1 MRDGKIVSNGRKIVS
16 NGGDMMRGAGVHC
29 GTMKTVIAILALLV
43 PVAASAQ
50 DRNQKLTTPDV
61 SPAASLSQTIGL
73 TKIDVSY
80 HRPGANGR
88 KVWGGLVPYGEV
100 WRAGANEN
108 TTVTFSSA
116 VKVAGKPLKAGTYG
130 LHMVPTPKDWT
141 VVFSNT
147 ASAWGSYGY
156 NQKEDALRVTVT
168 PHAADMTE
176 RLQYTFDDPT
186 DTQVT
191 LSLRWEKMAVPIKID
206 VDTPQ
211 VVMASMRSELRGIA
225 QFFWEGWN
233 QAAQYWLT
241 HGGNLD
247 EAAKLADKSIQ
258 SRPMFQNRMTR
269 AAIAD
274 KKGDKK
280 LAGELR
286 TAALAKA
293 EENDLNQYGYA
304 LLGQK
309 KVDEAIAIFKKNV
322 DAHPESWNVHD
333 SLGEALAIKGDKQA
347 AYASYSKALSMV
359 KDPAQ
364 KKRIETTL
372 TQLKN

>member
-1 MRDGKIVSNGRKIVS
+1 MHGRNIVPSNG
-16 NGGDMMRGAGVHC
+16 VHWR
-29 GTMKTVIAILALLV
+29 TMKLSIGMLVLAL
-43 PVAASAQ
+43 PAAAWAQ
-50 DRNQKLTTPDV
+50 DRNAKLTTPDA
-61 SPAASLSQTIGL
+61 SPAASVSQTIGL

-80 HRPGANGR
+80 HRPAVNGR
-88 KVWGGLVPYGEV
+88 KVWGGLVPFGEV

-108 TTVTFSSA
+108 TTVTFSSP

-130 LHMVPTPKDWT
+130 LHMVPTAKDWT
-141 VVFSNT
+141 IVFSNT
-147 ASAWGSYGY
+147 SSAWGSYGY

-168 PHAADMTE
+168 PKPGEMTE
-176 RLQYTFDDPT
+176 RLQYSFDDPT
-186 DTQVT
+186 DAQVT
-191 LSLRWEKMAVPIKID
+191 LSLHWEKLAVPIKID
-206 VDTPQ
+206 VDTPA
-211 VVMASMRSELRGIA
+211 VVMASMRSELRGIP
-225 QFFWEGWN
+225 QFSWEGWN
-233 QAAQYWLT
+233 QAAGYWVQ

-247 EAAKLADKSIQ
+247 EAAKMADKSIQ
-258 SRPMFQNRMTR
+258 IRPMFQNHMTR

-286 TAALAKA
+286 QKALAMA
-293 EENDLNQYGYA
+293 NEIDLNAYGYS

-309 KVDEAIAIFKKNV
+309 KIDEAIAIFKKNV

-347 AYASYSKALSMV
+347 AYQSYSKALQMV

>member
-1 MRDGKIVSNGRKIVS
+1 MRDGKIVSNGRKFVA
-16 NGGDMMRGAGVHC
+16 NGGDMMRGAGVHF
-29 GTMKTVIAILALLV
+29 GTMKTVIAIFALLA

-61 SPAASLSQTIGL
+61 SPAASVSQTIGL
-73 TKIDVSY
+73 TKIDVGY
-80 HRPGANGR
+80 HRPATNGR
-88 KVWGGLVPYGEV
+88 KVWGGVVPYGEV

-130 LHMVPTPKDWT
+130 LHMVPTAKDWT
-141 VVFSNT
+141 IVFSNT

-186 DTQVT
+186 DSQVT
-191 LSLRWEKMAVPIKID
+191 LSLRWEKLAVPIKIE

-211 VVMASMRSELRGIA
+211 VVMASMRSELRGIP
-225 QFFWEGWN
+225 QFSWEGWN
-233 QAAQYWLT
+233 QAAQYWVN

-258 SRPMFQNRMTR
+258 IRPMFQNRMTR
-269 AAIAD
+269 AAIAE

-286 TAALAKA
+286 AQALAKA

-322 DAHPESWNVHD
+322 DAHPDSWNVHD

-347 AYASYSKALSMV
+347 AYASYSKALSIV

-372 TQLKN
+372 GQLKN